1 MKQLALGAIVL
12 LVTVL
17 LPSSALGVLLGD
29 TEATQAVC
37 ASDTIVYVLPVTN
50 DGAQSNSFT
59 VSLSGD
65 AAKWAVAAPAGF
77 VISPSKTESVYIYI
91 TPSIRA
97 SVGNYKLDVLVN
109 SAQAGQS
116 TKALNVLVSDCH
128 SVSITAESNI
138 AESCSCQPKDIKFS
152 LANTG
157 KYAENFAVSLSGPA
171 ARYAASTLS
180 EAKLA
185 SKETR
190 EFTVAVNTPCNVF
203 GKQDLTVTASSKD
216 SSAVSS
222 SQVAFNSLSC
232 YGFDVQP
239 DKNYLSFCENSEAK
253 IPIVIKNSGAV
264 DNTFLLALTG
274 PSWATMESTSISLLG
289 GRQGTANLILFPS
302 FGVSGDFKTKVK
314 VTDEKSQTSVEKE
327 ITANVLK
334 CYNTDVKIAAEE
346 DTICPFTSKAY
357 EVSLANNGKY
367 NEDYAITVAGADFAL
382 FDKNFIP
389 LVSGKAQKL
398 NLIVEPRDVISDV
411 YTLQVKA
418 ESQGPSHTTSID
430 TLRIRV
436 APKEACFGVNT
447 VAALNN
453 VKVAY
458 GEGALVPVVVEN
470 KGRETST
477 FNLEVSGS
485 GAGYGK
491 MNPGTVTLKGGEAQT
506 VYLYVAVPIDA
517 QQKNYLITVGAR
529 LKDGTVSSSSTVD
542 VFVVKQGEET
552 TKTVPANPIG
562 TNKVNRTAVNIGATL
577 EPAKELM
584 AKAYAKFKSIA
595 RERGFSLRL
604 PHIPTLS
611 EVKARAKSDLSL
623 GKAKASNAVDLI
635 TGKASL
641 AMPKVTSPSLVTDTL
656 KKTSQAD
663 RDLRSRVSGIFRST
677 FAPVMPIVAKVKA
690 YEAKAIAL
698 AKKETFGYK
707 NWILGGAGIIVVV
720 ILFGLVAAMP
730 RKEGKGILGGFWDWL
745 EEEDEMEGKI
755 ENKPVDVKPAEAVTV
770 LQTEPAV
777 QQKKGLFA
785 RFMDWLEEDEAEQ
798 GSANVSAKHEVEQKP
813 TASPEPKTEINEPAA
828 PQQTEV
834 PKAETPAPKT
844 KTTKK
849 KPAKR
854 SDAEA
859 K

>member
-29 TEATQAVC
+29 INTAQAVC
-37 ASDTIVYVLPVTN
+37 ASDTMVYILPVTN
-50 DGAQSNSFT
+50 DGGQADSFT

-77 VISPSKTESVYIYI
+77 VLGIGKTESVYIYV

-116 TKALNVLVSDCH
+116 AKTLNVVVSDCH
-128 SVSITAESNI
+128 SVAITAESNS

-152 LANTG
+152 LSNTG
-157 KYAENFAVSLSGPA
+157 KYAESFAVSLSGPA
-171 ARYAASTLS
+171 AKYAASTLG
-180 EAKLA
+180 EVKLA

-216 SSAVSS
+216 SSAVSIA
-222 SQVAFNSLSC
+222 QVAFNSLSC

-239 DKNYLSFCENSEAK
+239 DKNYMSFCENSEVK
-253 IPIVIKNSGAV
+253 IPIAIKNSGAV
-264 DNTFLLALTG
+264 DNTFSLALAG
-274 PSWATMESTSISLLG
+274 PSWATLESTSISLIG
-289 GRQGTANLILFPS
+289 GRQGTANLILFPG
-302 FGVSGDFKTKVK
+302 FGISGDFKAKVK
-314 VTDEKSQTSVEKE
+314 VTDSKSQTSVEKE

-334 CYNTDVKIAAEE
+334 CHDTDVKIAAEE
-346 DTICPFTSKAY
+346 DTVCPFTSKAY

-367 NEDYAITVAGADFAL
+367 NEDYAITVAGADFATL
-382 FDKNFIP
+382 DKNFIP
-389 LVSGKAQKL
+389 MVSGKTQKL
-398 NLIVEPRDVISDV
+398 NLIVSPKDVASDI

-418 ESQGPSHTTSID
+418 ESQGPSRTTSTD
-430 TLRIRV
+430 TLRVRV
-436 APKEACFGVNT
+436 APKEACFGVKT
-447 VAALNN
+447 DAALTN

-470 KGRETST
+470 KGKETST

-542 VFVVKQGEET
+542 VFVVKQGEEI
-552 TKTVPANPIG
+552 TKIVPTNPIG
-562 TNKVNRTAVNIGATL
+562 TNKENRTALNIGAAL
-577 EPAKELM
+577 SPAKDLL
-584 AKAYAKFKSIA
+584 ARAYAKFKAISRA
-595 RERGFSLRL
+595 RGFNFRL

-611 EVKARAKSDLSL
+611 EVKARAKADLSL

-641 AMPKVTSPSLVTDTL
+641 ALPKVTTPSLVTDTL
-656 KKTSQAD
+656 KQTSKAD
-663 RDLRSRVSGIFRST
+663 KDLRSRFSNIFRSA
-677 FAPVMPIVAKVKA
+677 FAPVTPIISKVKA

-707 NWILGGAGIIVVV
+707 NWMIGGAGLIVLIVL
-720 ILFGLVAAMP
+720 IGLITAMP

-745 EEEDEMEGKI
+745 EEEDEMEEKV
-755 ENKPVDVKPAEAVTV
+755 ENKPVDVKPAEAVPAV
-770 LQTEPAV
+770 QPEPAV
-777 QQKKGLFA
+777 QQKKSLFA
-785 RFMDWLEEDEAEQ
+785 RFMAWLEEDGAPKQEQ
-798 GSANVSAKHEVEQKP
+798 QQ
-813 TASPEPKTEINEPAA
+813 EPASTA
-828 PQQTEV
+828 VQPERPAAEAQTPATPPQAEA
-834 PKAETPAPKT
+834 PKAEPPVPKP
-844 KTTKK
+844 KAVKK
-849 KPAKR
+849 KPAKG
-854 SDAEA
+854 SAEA